1 MAHTQWQGYGGT
13 GTELY
18 EHGEDGEVPHLEL
31 EPRDRARGATAGSS
45 STPLPDA
52 PAAAAQGARSDAPLR
67 RRRRCPWQE
76 ILFSRCARWP
86 FPVSPLRV
94 CVWSLQAVSSKSS
107 LNFGL
112 GWTTKRGPYRIM
124 KSWPTLGQT

>member
-76 ILFSRCARWP
+76 ILFSRCACARWP

-94 CVWSLQAVSSKSS
+94 CGACRPCRASRVL
-107 LNFGL
+107 
-112 GWTTKRGPYRIM
+112 
-124 KSWPTLGQT
+124 TLDWAGRPKEAHIE

>member
-52 PAAAAQGARSDAPLR
+52 PVGSLRRSPTSPPPLPVAGNPLLPLR
-67 RRRRCPWQE
+67 SMA
-76 ILFSRCARWP
+76 FSG
-86 FPVSPLRV
+86 FSPPGLCVELAGRV
-94 CVWSLQAVSSKSS
+94 EQVES
-107 LNFGL
+107 
-112 GWTTKRGPYRIM
+112 
-124 KSWPTLGQT
+124 